1 MDNKKDKEIRYCK
14 KCGRELVSTNKHKL
28 CENCRRERNEN
39 FRNAIG
45 GTASI
50 VGGIIM
56 FCVSKGKHD
65 G

>member
-28 CENCRRERNEN
+28 CENCRRERNEK

-45 GTASI
+45 GIASI
-50 VGGIIM
+50 VGGFIM
-56 FCVSKGKHD
+56 FRVSKGKHD